1 MPAIKAPPLKIV
13 ENTYNVSEAAIRLK
27 LREEGEVGRNGKP
40 SKKGEKWLRDG
51 VNLLGWPHYRLGG
64 ELRFSESD
72 LAEIQEL
79 NRNKP
84 ENRGRRRATGTR
96 KRPPARTQ
104 KPDSG
109 KQLRPTG

>member
-1 MPAIKAPPLKIV
+1 MAATKAPPLKIV
-13 ENTYNVSEAAIRLK
+13 EPTYSVSEAAIRLN
-27 LREEGEVGRNGKP
+27 LRKEGEVNRNGGA

-51 VNLLGWPHYRLGG
+51 VNLLGWPHYRLAG

-84 ENRGRRRATGTR
+84 ETRGRRRQSNR
-96 KRPPARTQ
+96 RPAAHRAKTAA
-104 KPDSG
+104 
-109 KQLRPTG
+109 

>member
-1 MPAIKAPPLKIV
+1 MAATKAPALKIV
-13 ENTYNVSEAAIRLK
+13 ENTYTVSEAAVK
-27 LREEGEVGRNGKP
+27 LNLRKEDDP

-51 VNLLGWPHYRLGG
+51 VNLLGWPSHRMAGVLK
-64 ELRFSESD
+64 FTESD

-84 ENRGRRRATGTR
+84 ETRGRRRGAGTR
-96 KRPPARTQ
+96 KHPSARTA
-104 KPDSG
+104 KPAGG

>member
-84 ENRGRRRATGTR
+84 QARGRRRNPGTR
-96 KRPPARTQ
+96 KRPSVRSSKTTV
-104 KPDSG
+104 D

>member
-1 MPAIKAPPLKIV
+1 MAATKAPALKIV
-13 ENTYNVSEAAIRLK
+13 ENTYTVSEAAVKLQ
-27 LREEGEVGRNGKP
+27 LREEDEVDKHGKP

-51 VNLLGWPHYRLGG
+51 VNLQGWPCHRMAGVLK
-64 ELRFSESD
+64 FTESD

-84 ENRGRRRATGTR
+84 ETRGRRRSTAAR
-96 KRPPARTQ
+96 KRPSTRTA
-104 KPDSG
+104 KPVVE

>member
-1 MPAIKAPPLKIV
+1 MAATKAPPLKIV

-27 LREEGEVGRNGKP
+27 LREEGELGRNGKP

-51 VNLLGWPHYRLGG
+51 VNQLGWPHYRMCG

-84 ENRGRRRATGTR
+84 QARGRRRQSSRRPATHR
-96 KRPPARTQ
+96 AKSAA
-104 KPDSG
+104 
-109 KQLRPTG
+109 

>member
-13 ENTYNVSEAAIRLK
+13 ENTYSVSEAAVRLK
-27 LREEGEVGRNGKP
+27 LREEDEVNKNGEA

-51 VNLLGWPHYRLGG
+51 VNLHGWPHYRLGG
-64 ELRFSESD
+64 QLRFSESD

-84 ENRGRRRATGTR
+84 ETRGRRRSTGTR
-96 KRPPARTQ
+96 KRPSVRSSKAAV
-104 KPDSG
+104 D